1 MKNLNIEN
9 DYIRK
14 LNNFMIE
21 EIKEIKNIKILEFGV
36 RKGVSTKLFLDLC
49 KINNGKLYSVD
60 VEDYSKIIDDDNWT
74 FIHCRDDNY
83 EKIEKIIPDEFDLI
97 YLDSW
102 HEPNHVE
109 KIIYHYYP
117 KIKKNGLYIIDDIC
131 WLPYIKNNYRDN
143 FGCEIANIETFER
156 ILEIYRNNSLNFDL
170 DFTFVGSGLAK
181 MKKINENKLNLKK
194 KLISRKYS
202 FKNFIKKIVS

>member
-1 MKNLNIEN
+1 MK
-9 DYIRK
+9 R
-14 LNNFMIE
+14 
-21 EIKEIKNIKILEFGV
+21 G
-36 RKGVSTKLFLDLC
+36 TC

-60 VEDYSKIIDDDNWT
+60 VEDYSNILDDDNWT

-117 KIKKNGLYIIDDIC
+117 KVKKNGLYII
-131 WLPYIKNNYRDN
+131 
-143 FGCEIANIETFER
+143 
-156 ILEIYRNNSLNFDL
+156 
-170 DFTFVGSGLAK
+170 
-181 MKKINENKLNLKK
+181 
-194 KLISRKYS
+194 
-202 FKNFIKKIVS
+202 